1 MALAKDLLIGA
12 FGYPK
17 QPSFPPSAPEPA
29 LPQEPPKKVYNTR
42 ESVIRDN
49 PIETASSV
57 QMLVWGN
64 SNPGPGA
71 PAPGGPPP
79 SGIAQGMSKDQG
91 WGKTVG

>member
-1 MALAKDLLIGA
+1 MALAKDLLKGA
-12 FGYPK
+12 FGYP
-17 QPSFPPSAPEPA
+17 QHAPEPTA
-29 LPQEPPKKVYNTR
+29 PPVPEIPMEPPKKVYNTR

-79 SGIAQGMSKDQG
+79 SGIGQGMSKDQG